1 MSRRLIGLS
10 VVMLFVGCGGDNHT
24 PTSPPTN
31 VSDGSNTPNP
41 HTTPVSGAT
50 ATWSTS
56 DTAVATVTTDGV
68 VTSVGKG
75 IAVIRASAPGEVIW
89 FHPNPNSRPPF
100 QRLSLGSG
108 ETFQIPISVIPTPS
122 PLPLVVVAASMMT
135 STAGSWSSISSNP
148 ASSFGGLG
156 MSSVTSCG
164 INTDG
169 DGYCW
174 GDNSRGQ
181 LGDPVFSSATIF
193 NCSSGN
199 PYFPVCN
206 RFESHLH
213 VPLLVS
219 GGHTW
224 SSISGAGK
232 TSCGVTT
239 DGDGYCWGRVLGQP
253 GIPPGIGANSY
264 QPALVSGGH
273 TWSSISAST
282 TSCGVTTDGDGYC
295 WGEGS
300 SGQLGNGSSGWDNR
314 SLNPVLVSGGHTWS
328 SISAGWSSCGVTTDG
343 DGYCWGDGSSGQ
355 LGTGGYFGPWITDIE
370 SPVPVLV
377 KGGHT
382 WASISTQG
390 FTTCGVTTDGDGYC
404 WGRNQYGQLGT
415 GSTNEGADSG
425 YPVLVNG
432 GHTWVSISRGFS
444 TTCGVTT
451 AGEGYCWGLN
461 IMTPT
466 AVNSAPVLVD
476 GGHTWA
482 AINPGG
488 MATCGV
494 TTDGEGYCWGDNQ
507 QGGLGSGSPSE
518 RIGVP
523 VRVITPW
530 VE

>member
-1 MSRRLIGLS
+1 MFRRLIGLS
-10 VVMLFVGCGGDNHT
+10 VVTLLVGCGGDNHT
-24 PTSPPTN
+24 PTSPST
-31 VSDGSNTPNP
+31 DGPNTPYS

-108 ETFQIPISVIPTPS
+108 ETFQIPISVIPTPT
-122 PLPLVVVAASMMT
+122 PLPLVVVAASKMT

-148 ASSFGGLG
+148 ASVFGGLG

-164 INTDG
+164 VNTDG

-181 LGDPVFSSATIF
+181 LGDSVFSSATIF
-193 NCSSGN
+193 NCSSGS
-199 PYFPVCN
+199 PYFPFCN

-295 WGEGS
+295 WG
-300 SGQLGNGSSGWDNR
+300 
-314 SLNPVLVSGGHTWS
+314 
-328 SISAGWSSCGVTTDG
+328 
-343 DGYCWGDGSSGQ
+343 DGSSGQ
-355 LGTGGYFGPWITDIE
+355 LGTGGYFGPWVSPDIE

-404 WGRNQYGQLGT
+404 WG
-415 GSTNEGADSG
+415 
-425 YPVLVNG
+425 
-432 GHTWVSISRGFS
+432 FS
-444 TTCGVTT
+444 P
-451 AGEGYCWGLN
+451 
-461 IMTPT
+461 MSPT

-494 TTDGEGYCWGDNQ
+494 TTDGDGYCWGDNQ

>member
-1 MSRRLIGLS
+1 MFRRLIGLS
-10 VVMLFVGCGGDNHT
+10 VVTLLVGCGGDNHT
-24 PTSPPTN
+24 PTSPST
-31 VSDGSNTPNP
+31 DGPNTPYS

-108 ETFQIPISVIPTPS
+108 ETFQIPISVIPTPT
-122 PLPLVVVAASMMT
+122 PLPLVVVAASKMT

-148 ASSFGGLG
+148 ASVFGGLG

-164 INTDG
+164 VNTDG

-181 LGDPVFSSATIF
+181 LGDSVFSSATIF
-193 NCSSGN
+193 NCSSGS
-199 PYFPVCN
+199 PYFPFCN

-213 VPLLVS
+213 VPL
-219 GGHTW
+219 
-224 SSISGAGK
+224 
-232 TSCGVTT
+232 
-239 DGDGYCWGRVLGQP
+239 
-253 GIPPGIGANSY
+253 
-264 QPALVSGGH
+264 LVSGGH

-295 WGEGS
+295 WG
-300 SGQLGNGSSGWDNR
+300 
-314 SLNPVLVSGGHTWS
+314 
-328 SISAGWSSCGVTTDG
+328 
-343 DGYCWGDGSSGQ
+343 DGSSGQ
-355 LGTGGYFGPWITDIE
+355 LGTGGYFGPWVSPDIE

-404 WGRNQYGQLGT
+404 WG
-415 GSTNEGADSG
+415 
-425 YPVLVNG
+425 
-432 GHTWVSISRGFS
+432 
-444 TTCGVTT
+444 
-451 AGEGYCWGLN
+451 
-461 IMTPT
+461 
-466 AVNSAPVLVD
+466 
-476 GGHTWA
+476 
-482 AINPGG
+482 
-488 MATCGV
+488 
-494 TTDGEGYCWGDNQ
+494 DNQ